1 MLPNFYFFTIKSN
14 IKSLIQNLV
23 FIGLP
28 ICVVATKT
36 DLFDELERSENF
48 KDEQFSYKTFKK
60 NFGQKSKFSKLPPG
74 TALENFIIL
83 PENVPN
89 WTSTGAAVLY
99 PIAEFERLCTSS
111 TTCEKSAYLWEL
123 ASATPPPKTAKTPTP
138 STKKS
143 STTSGSAKKSPPR
156 ASSTDQA
163 STFRLGG
170 TASKKSSCYKKV
182 FWTWTSRASGPVL
195 FLMLMLAS
203 GK

>member
-74 TALENFIIL
+74 MALENFIIL
-83 PENVPN
+83 PENVLARQCFIQLLNSNVFVHPVPP
-89 WTSTGAAVLY
+89 AKRV
-99 PIAEFERLCTSS
+99 PI
-111 TTCEKSAYLWEL
+111 
-123 ASATPPPKTAKTPTP
+123 
-138 STKKS
+138 
-143 STTSGSAKKSPPR
+143 SGSWPLLHLLQKRPKRRRPLPR
-156 ASSTDQA
+156 NPLQH
-163 STFRLGG
+163 RVQR
-170 TASKKSSCYKKV
+170 KKV
-182 FWTWTSRASGPVL
+182 HRERHRPIKHQRSAWVGQPQKNRAVTRKSFELGHRGRVDQCY
-195 FLMLMLAS
+195 S
-203 GK
+203 